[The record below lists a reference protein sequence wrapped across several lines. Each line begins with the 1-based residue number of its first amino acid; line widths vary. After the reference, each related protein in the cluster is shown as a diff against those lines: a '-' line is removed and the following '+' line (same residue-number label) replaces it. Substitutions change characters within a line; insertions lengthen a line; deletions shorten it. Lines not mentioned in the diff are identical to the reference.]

1 MEPYAFEKLRV
12 LLVDDCEYML
22 KIVGALLESM
32 GVKHIVGLDSPS
44 EVLRVIERWTPDLV
58 IMDQVMEPVTGLE
71 LIRQIRHGANR
82 QRFTPIVLLTG
93 RAHAEVVTSARFQ
106 AGADA
111 VLVKPV
117 SIQRLHSCIVAIR
130 ESDRTFVRTAHYFG
144 PDRRV
149 RDRPFEGENR
159 RQSDDGA
166 ERLTPGMDREPVPA
180 APAPEQLARVQPA
193 PAPAEDPELEY
204 FEIDV

>member
-1 MEPYAFEKLRV
+1 MEPYAFDKLRV

-32 GVKHIVGLDSPS
+32 GIKQIVGLDSPS
-44 EVLRVIERWTPDLV
+44 EVLRVVERWKPDLV

-149 RDRPFEGENR
+149 KDRPFEGQNR

-166 ERLTPGMDREPVPA
+166 ERLTPDMDRKPT
-180 APAPEQLARVQPA
+180 PA
-193 PAPAEDPELEY
+193 PADPEPQPAEPPPAEDPELEY